1 MLSDLTGKSYEQELK
16 YGGGSIFLKWFPQNF
31 NYLFYKFNENAS
43 LSVKIF
49 SVTAQHGTVS
59 RKCVTTRNTTETLS
73 GLLRPT
79 ALALDWVREN
89 IYVVERGG
97 AHTVKVCHFGV
108 QRCAVIVTSPSH
120 ISVDTLA
127 VDPINK

>member
-1 MLSDLTGKSYEQELK
+1 MTT
-16 YGGGSIFLKWFPQNF
+16 
-31 NYLFYKFNENAS
+31 
-43 LSVKIF
+43 F

-59 RKCVTTRNTTETLS
+59 RKCVSTRNTTETLS

-79 ALALDWVREN
+79 ALALDWVTEN

-97 AHTVKVCHFGV
+97 AHVVKVCHFGV
-108 QRCAVIVTSPSH
+108 QRCAVVVTSPPH
-120 ISVDTLA
+120 ISVDTLT

>member
-1 MLSDLTGKSYEQELK
+1 MVVALYFWNDFPK
-16 YGGGSIFLKWFPQNF
+16 YSNI
-31 NYLFYKFNENAS
+31 NYLFYKFNENAG
-43 LSVKIF
+43 LSVKIV